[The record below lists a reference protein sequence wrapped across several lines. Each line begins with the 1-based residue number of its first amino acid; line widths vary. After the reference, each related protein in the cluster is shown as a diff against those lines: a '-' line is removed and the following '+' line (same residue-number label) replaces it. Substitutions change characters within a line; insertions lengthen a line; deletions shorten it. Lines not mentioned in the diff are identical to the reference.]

1 MAQVKG
7 RLRLLTTRFSSDRVG
22 RVKYSMLCPSR
33 IDSPCAARRA
43 MPMSLGLSESG
54 RRGKVDIF
62 AFCSPIV
69 VATGGRC
76 QEREGRRESG
86 GLRALDKVV
95 NSLDYETLV
104 LMLLLTLRRARA
116 RFARARTE
124 RSWSWAGA
132 GVERADAE
140 LSWAGVS
147 RNSQ

>member
-54 RRGKVDIF
+54 GRGKVDIF

-69 VATGGRC
+69 TATGGRC
-76 QEREGRRESG
+76 QEGKGIGDRAPQNRPSDVLWSPDRSPQGR
-86 GLRALDKVV
+86 
-95 NSLDYETLV
+95 N
-104 LMLLLTLRRARA
+104 
-116 RFARARTE
+116 
-124 RSWSWAGA
+124 
-132 GVERADAE
+132 
-140 LSWAGVS
+140 
-147 RNSQ
+147 